1 MTSNCLHITFSNIL
15 QSMYSYAVRH
25 WAKPADPNIVNAA
38 GLTPLTL
45 ATKLGRKDIFEEML
59 ELMKVVSDL
68 VNVWLE
74 MCILQLQF
82 LTMKQTKK

>member
-1 MTSNCLHITFSNIL
+1 
-15 QSMYSYAVRH
+15 MYSYAVRH

-59 ELMKVVSDL
+59 ELMKVVCTFRGYTEQM
-68 VNVWLE
+68 VFE
-74 MCILQLQF
+74 F
-82 LTMKQTKK
+82 RF

>member
-1 MTSNCLHITFSNIL
+1 
-15 QSMYSYAVRH
+15 MYSYAVRH

-59 ELMKVVSDL
+59 ELMKVV
-68 VNVWLE
+68 
-74 MCILQLQF
+74 CIYSYTELMMFISCFEL
-82 LTMKQTKK
+82 

>member
-1 MTSNCLHITFSNIL
+1 
-15 QSMYSYAVRH
+15 MYSYAVRH

-59 ELMKVVSDL
+59 ELMKVVCTC
-68 VNVWLE
+68 VVTQN
-74 MCILQLQF
+74 
-82 LTMKQTKK
+82 

>member
-1 MTSNCLHITFSNIL
+1 
-15 QSMYSYAVRH
+15 MYSYAVRH

-59 ELMKVVSDL
+59 ELMKVVCTIMGYTELMLFDFSSFEL
-68 VNVWLE
+68 RKFSGILE
-74 MCILQLQF
+74 I
-82 LTMKQTKK
+82 